1 MVVVYLVSSVFVI
14 LSYVFQLRLQT
25 YVVMAE
31 VIINWVGLGLV
42 IAEIICGIWVTV
54 VLMHKKRR

>member
-1 MVVVYLVSSVFVI
+1 MVVVYLVASVFVI

-31 VIINWVGLGLV
+31 VIINWVGLALV
-42 IAEIICGIWVTV
+42 IA
-54 VLMHKKRR
+54 

>member
-1 MVVVYLVSSVFVI
+1 MVVYLISSVFVI
-14 LSYVFQLRLQT
+14 LSYVIQLRLQT

-31 VIINWVGLGLV
+31 VIINWVGLSLV
-42 IAEIICGIWVTV
+42 IAEVCCGIWVAV

>member
-1 MVVVYLVSSVFVI
+1 
-14 LSYVFQLRLQT
+14 
-25 YVVMAE
+25 MAE